1 MKSNVVTAV
10 IASLAYVA
18 VAAPAAAQS
27 ASQPMD
33 TAQSVAEAVQGEV
46 KASVPKEAKA
56 AASEWQL
63 KPRWRVQYDVANID
77 GPNDLAGTG
86 NLQDI
91 RRARVGVDLAMPN
104 GFAARLETELTT
116 DPIELTDAYVQWS
129 DKRFKI
135 ILGQQKAQLPLDEEN
150 SNLNISFLERAAF
163 VSAFGYTRRTGISG
177 HYTKA
182 DWAVSGGVYTDPL
195 ILLNDV
201 ATNSTS
207 VDFRTYWSPQLAGTK
222 LHLAASYHWRDLN
235 DVGLA
240 ATRYRSRP
248 ALRITDTRYI
258 GTPALAVEKEQRF
271 GLEAAAVRGRFH
283 IVAETHWLKAQRDS
297 LNDPMFFGAYAEVG
311 IFLTKDSRPLKGGY
325 FGAIKPR
332 KSVGSGGLGAV
343 QLNLRYDYLDL
354 NSGAVTGGKQN
365 GYLASLIWT
374 PAENFRLMG
383 QYAKL
388 KYTDAAIAVAGD
400 RTYSVDVL
408 GVRGQISF

>member
-1 MKSNVVTAV
+1 MNSNVVTAA
-10 IASLAYVA
+10 IASLACVA

-27 ASQPMD
+27 APQPVD
-33 TAQSVAEAVQGEV
+33 TAQSAPDAVQGEV
-46 KASVPKEAKA
+46 KASVRKEAKG

-63 KPRWRVQYDVANID
+63 KPRWRVQYDVANIG
-77 GPNDLAGTG
+77 GPNGLAGTG

-163 VSAFGYTRRTGISG
+163 VSSFGYTRRTGISG
-177 HYTKA
+177 HFTKS

-207 VDFRTYWSPQLAGTK
+207 VDFRTYWSPQMAGTK

-235 DVGLA
+235 DVGLVT
-240 ATRYRSRP
+240 TRYRSRP

-297 LNDPMFFGAYAEVG
+297 LDDPTFFGAYAEVG
-311 IFLTKDSRPLKGGY
+311 MFLTKDSRPLKGGY

-332 KSVGSGGLGAV
+332 RSVGSGGLGAV

-354 NSGAVTGGKQN
+354 NSGAVTGGKQI

-388 KYTDAAIAVAGD
+388 KYTDAAIAIAGD

>member
-1 MKSNVVTAV
+1 MNSNVVTAA
-10 IASLAYVA
+10 IASLAWVA

-27 ASQPMD
+27 APQPVD
-33 TAQSVAEAVQGEV
+33 TAQSVPEAVQGEV

-77 GPNDLAGTG
+77 GPNGLAGTG

-135 ILGQQKAQLPLDEEN
+135 IVGQQKAQLPLDEEN

-177 HYTKA
+177 HFTKS

-207 VDFRTYWSPQLAGTK
+207 VDFRTYWSPQMAGTK

-240 ATRYRSRP
+240 TTRYRSRP

-297 LNDPMFFGAYAEVG
+297 LNDPTFFGAYAEVG
-311 IFLTKDSRPLKGGY
+311 MFLTKDSRPLKGGY

-388 KYTDAAIAVAGD
+388 KYTDAAIAIAGD